1 MSEDTGPQKL
11 PSPDQLQKDIEQFLK
26 EKYGD
31 ADVHAE
37 VDAFGQKETETGPGD
52 EDKIDIDFT
61 MTPMEL
67 EAYLRQYVVQ
77 QEEAIEI
84 LATKVATHFNRM
96 RWERDEGKKYKRI
109 PGQIKPNIIMIGPTG
124 VGKTYIVKLIAER
137 LGVPFIKGDAT
148 KFSET
153 GYVGGDVEDLVR
165 DLVRAAKGNIKLAE
179 YGIIYIDEI
188 DKIAASGD
196 PRGLDVS
203 RTGVQRNLL
212 KLMEETDVELRVPH
226 DLASQMEAVIETQR
240 TGKAPKKKVNTH
252 NILFIVSGAFS
263 GLDKIVARRLNR
275 QPIGFE
281 GDVHLKRRE
290 TIDLMKESTTQD
302 LIEYGFESEFIGRL
316 PVIAHLSNLDEEG
329 LYEVLTNEYNAVVQG
344 KIRDFAAYGI
354 KLEFTDEAL
363 RLLAKRAHT
372 ERTGARGLTRAAE
385 RVLIPFEKRL
395 PSTTIRKITLTREAV
410 ENPTAVC
417 NELIFGETVKE
428 SLEDLKEKTGMSF
441 TLSPASKTWLAEHVK
456 EGQTPGSLLASLL
469 EPVHYAFNLMDNPSF
484 QITETLLENPKD
496 YMEGLIRS
504 RLKGGGKKKRSSE

>member
-1 MSEDTGPQKL
+1 MSGDSGSQKM

-37 VDAFGQKETETGPGD
+37 VDAFGTRETETQAEED
-52 EDKIDIDFT
+52 DKIDIDFA

-67 EAYLRQYVVQ
+67 EAYLIQYVVRQ
-77 QEEAIEI
+77 KEAIEI

-96 RWERDEGKKYKRI
+96 RWEREEGKKYPRI

-124 VGKTYIVKLIAER
+124 VGKTYMVKLIAER

-165 DLVRAAKGNIKLAE
+165 DLVRAANGNIKLAE
-179 YGIIYIDEI
+179 SGIIYIDEI

-196 PRGLDVS
+196 FRGLDVS

-212 KLMEETDVELRVPH
+212 KLMEETEVELRVPH

-240 TGKAPKKKVNTH
+240 TGKAPKKKINTR
-252 NILFIVSGAFS
+252 NILFIVSGAFN
-263 GLDKIVARRLNR
+263 GLDKIVARRMNR

-281 GDVHLKRRE
+281 GDAHLKKRE
-290 TIDLMKESTTQD
+290 ADELMKESTTQD

-316 PVIAHLSNLDEEG
+316 PVIAHLTDLDEAG

-354 KLEFTDEAL
+354 HLEFTDEAL
-363 RLLAKRAHT
+363 KLLAKRAHK
-372 ERTGARGLTRAAE
+372 EKTGARGLIRAAE
-385 RVLIPFEKRL
+385 RALIPFEKRL
-395 PSTTIRKITLTREAV
+395 PSTTIRKVTLTREAV
-410 ENPTAVC
+410 ENPNAVC

-428 SLEDLKEKTGMSF
+428 ALAELKKKTGISF
-441 TLSPASKTWLAEHVK
+441 SLSPASKKWLAEHVN

-469 EPVHYAFNLMDNPSF
+469 EPVHYAFNLMDKPSL
-484 QITETLLENPKD
+484 QITETLLDNPKD
-496 YMEGLIRS
+496 YMESLIRK
-504 RLKGGGKKKRSSE
+504 RLRGGGKKR